1 MDINMS
7 DIINISLP
15 SKPEYVSVARLT
27 ASYIASQMNFDIEEI
42 EDIKLA
48 VGEACNNVVLHSGS
62 EQTYEMKITNLLSEL
77 QIEIMD
83 QGKGFEMDAYKQPSI
98 ENLQENGMGLFII
111 QSLMDDVKI
120 ETRNG
125 VGTKIVM
132 RKIVE

>member
-1 MDINMS
+1 MS

-62 EQTYEMKITNLLSEL
+62 EQTYEMKFTNLFNEL

-120 ETRNG
+120 ETKNG

>member
-1 MDINMS
+1 MS

-62 EQTYEMKITNLLSEL
+62 EQTYEMKITNLFSEL

-83 QGKGFEMDAYKQPSI
+83 QGKGFEVDAYKQPSI

-120 ETRNG
+120 ETKNG
-125 VGTKIVM
+125 IGTKIVM